1 MSLNFPA
8 RPQSTFRNLDGI
20 VPYDN
25 IYVFH
30 DAENCYLPSK
40 IEARDSNNQ
49 LIYLPNNGGVKF
61 FENVPGVGAI
71 QGAYVYKEV
80 IRTAIA
86 CKIGREQAK
95 NINIVA
101 LDTNIY
107 YHFVIS
113 PRALNTPF
121 YPAESTIKDFV
132 DIGGGNF
139 YRHVPSDI
147 KSNPSWADQKIKE
160 IWDSQAEQC
169 KKSFSREA
177 IKRTLFILISGDRD
191 FAPQIRN
198 AVKTGLDVS
207 IIFSMDSPIRP
218 SMFEILESHE
228 WATGNWLDIVRES
241 RKRSQVLPY
250 FSSGTTKT
258 GQESSVLSP
267 ARLPSPK
274 SLIPTAPVAAGPVV
288 SADKRSVAYLLY
300 DFIVQLAAE
309 REYPESR
316 VRAVDTHFFF
326 KNHPEVEH
334 KVMDFCNAY
343 PDLFYRYT
351 YGNAGTTICL
361 SHLTFQ

>member
-1 MSLNFPA
+1 MSLNFQS
-8 RPQSTFRNLDGI
+8 RPQSTFRALEGI

-40 IEARDSNNQ
+40 IEARDSSNK

-61 FENVPGVGAI
+61 VENVPGVGPI

-80 IRTAIA
+80 IRTALA

-95 NINIVA
+95 NVNIVA

-121 YPAESTIKDFV
+121 YPSESTIKDFV

-139 YRHVPSDI
+139 YRHAPSDI

-177 IKRTLFILISGDRD
+177 IRRTLFILISGDRD

-228 WATGNWLDIVRES
+228 WATGNWLDIVRDS
-241 RKRSQVLPY
+241 RKRSTVLPY
-250 FSSGTTKT
+250 YSSGTINTV
-258 GQESSVLSP
+258 QESSV
-267 ARLPSPK
+267 PSPTRPPLNLK
-274 SLIPTAPVAAGPVV
+274 GIIPSAPIAAGPVV
-288 SADKRSVAYLLY
+288 SVDKRSIAYLLY
-300 DFIVQLAAE
+300 DFIVQWAAD
-309 REYPESR
+309 RGYPDSR
-316 VRAVDTHFFF
+316 MRAVDTQNFF
-326 KNHPEVEH
+326 KNHPEVEL
-334 KVMDFCNAY
+334 KAMDFCNAY

-351 YGNAGTTICL
+351 YSNAGTTFCL
-361 SHLTFQ
+361 MYAP